1 MTTVKLPTIVKPP
14 AIAKPPATA
23 KSRAI
28 AKPTPYAP
36 PFRLPDP
43 PEDRYDEK
51 MTSAKQLTDTGNA
64 HHLARH
70 LADHLGNP
78 ETTIVSAERY
88 LVAAPTR
95 NMAGSR
101 YPDLLI
107 ALNVDPEA
115 YERSNGYI
123 IDEQGKP
130 PDFVL
135 EIASRSTGIIDVTI
149 KRDHYAAMGILEYWR
164 FDETGEHH
172 GARLAG
178 DRLVGGRYVP
188 IPIDPLDPLAND
200 ILQGHSLA
208 LNILLRWEQGW
219 LAWHDPATGEHIATF
234 ASERARANREQAA
247 RIIEHAGRIIERDRA
262 DRAEAHA
269 AQEQAARQQAEARA
283 AQERAGRIR
292 ERAAREQAEAHAAQ
306 EQAARQQAEARIQQ
320 LEAQLHNQPNP

>member
-1 MTTVKLPTIVKPP
+1 MTTAKPRTT
-14 AIAKPPATA
+14 AKPPT
-23 KSRAI
+23 I
-28 AKPTPYAP
+28 AKTKPAPLPP

-51 MTSAKQLTDTGNA
+51 MTSAKHLGLTGSF
-64 HHLARH
+64 HHLIH
-70 LADHLGNP
+70 HLGNP
-78 ETTIVSAERY
+78 ETTIVGAERY
-88 LVAAPTR
+88 LVAAPAR

-135 EIASRSTGIIDVTI
+135 EIASASTGIIDVTT

-178 DRLVGGRYVP
+178 DRLVGNRYVP
-188 IPIDPLDPLAND
+188 IPIDPLPGD
-200 ILQGHSLA
+200 ILQGHSQA
-208 LNILLRWEQGW
+208 LNILLRWEQRRLG
-219 LAWHDPATGEHIATF
+219 WHDPTTGWHITTLVSALDR
-234 ASERARANREQAA
+234 ADRAEARADRAEAARDREQAA
-247 RIIEHAGRIIERDRA
+247 RIHERDRA
-262 DRAEAHA
+262 DRAEARANREHA
-269 AQEQAARQQAEARA
+269 A
-283 AQERAGRIR
+283 RIH
-292 ERAAREQAEAHAAQ
+292 EQAESAAQ
-306 EQAARQQAEARIQQ
+306 IRQMQERIRQ
-320 LEAQLHNQPNP
+320 LETHPEPE

>member
-1 MTTVKLPTIVKPP
+1 MTTARPMPP
-14 AIAKPPATA
+14 A
-23 KSRAI
+23 
-28 AKPTPYAP
+28 AP
-36 PFRLPDP
+36 FCLPDP
-43 PEDRYDEK
+43 ECQQDEK
-51 MTSAKQLTDTGNA
+51 TANATHLGINGNA
-64 HHLARH
+64 HHVIQ
-70 LADHLGNP
+70 HLGNLK
-78 ETTIVSAERY
+78 TTAIGCLRY

-107 ALNVDPEA
+107 ARNVDPEA

-164 FDETGEHH
+164 FDATGEHH

-178 DRLVGGRYVP
+178 DRLVDGRYVP
-188 IPIDPLDPLAND
+188 IPIDPLPGD
-200 ILQGHSLA
+200 ILQGRSRA
-208 LNILLRWEQGW
+208 LNLLLRWEQRRLG
-219 LAWHDPATGEHIATF
+219 WHDPATGDHIATF
-234 ASERARANREQAA
+234 ISERAGRILERAAREQAEA
-247 RIIEHAGRIIERDRA
+247 RADRSDARADHAEALAAREGDRA

-269 AQEQAARQQAEARA
+269 AQEQAARQ
-283 AQERAGRIR
+283 
-292 ERAAREQAEAHAAQ
+292 QAEAHAAQ

>member
-1 MTTVKLPTIVKPP
+1 MTTAKPRAIAKHP
-14 AIAKPPATA
+14 AIAKPKPPPAPA
-23 KSRAI
+23 
-28 AKPTPYAP
+28 

-51 MTSAKQLTDTGNA
+51 MTSAKHLGLTGSF
-64 HHLARH
+64 HHLIH
-70 LADHLGNP
+70 HLGNP
-78 ETTIVSAERY
+78 ETTIVGTERY
-88 LVAAPTR
+88 LVATPVR

-135 EIASRSTGIIDVTI
+135 EIASPSTGIIDVTT
-149 KRDHYAAMGILEYWR
+149 KRADYAAMGILEYWR

-188 IPIDPLDPLAND
+188 IPIDPLPGD

-208 LNILLRWEQGW
+208 LNLLLRWEQRRLG
-219 LAWHDPATGEHIATF
+219 WHDPATGWHITTLVSALDR
-234 ASERARANREQAA
+234 ADRAEARADHAEAARDREQAA
-247 RIIEHAGRIIERDRA
+247 RIHERDRA
-262 DRAEAHA
+262 DRAEARA
-269 AQEQAARQQAEARA
+269 NRQQT
-283 AQERAGRIR
+283 QIR
-292 ERAAREQAEAHAAQ
+292 QM
-306 EQAARQQAEARIQQ
+306 QQRIQQ
-320 LEAQLHNQPNP
+320 LEARNGSPPDSE

>member
-1 MTTVKLPTIVKPP
+1 MTTVKPP

-23 KSRAI
+23 KSHTTAKSRAI
-28 AKPTPYAP
+28 AKPTPHTP
-36 PFRLPDP
+36 HFRLPDT

-51 MTSAKQLTDTGNA
+51 MTSAKQITETGSF
-64 HHLARH
+64 HHLIH
-70 LADHLGNP
+70 HLGSP
-78 ETTIVSAERY
+78 ETTIIGTDRY

-95 NMAGSR
+95 SMAGSR

-107 ALNVDPEA
+107 ARNVDPEA

-135 EIASRSTGIIDVTI
+135 EIASPSTGIIDVTT
-149 KRDHYAAMGILEYWR
+149 KRADYAAMGILEYWR

-188 IPIDPLDPLAND
+188 IPIDPLPGD
-200 ILQGHSLA
+200 ILQGHSRA
-208 LNILLRWEQGW
+208 LNLLLRWEQRRLG
-219 LAWHDPATGEHIATF
+219 WHDPATGDHIATF
-234 ASERARANREQAA
+234 ISERA
-247 RIIEHAGRIIERDRA
+247 GRIRERDRADHAEALAAQERDRA
-262 DRAEAHA
+262 DRAEARANRAEARA

-283 AQERAGRIR
+283 AQE
-292 ERAAREQAEAHAAQ
+292 
-306 EQAARQQAEARIQQ
+306 QAALHQAQARIQQ
-320 LEAQLHNQPNP
+320 LEARNHSEPA

>member
-1 MTTVKLPTIVKPP
+1 MTTVKPPAIVKLPTI
-14 AIAKPPATA
+14 AKPPTTAKPHTIAKSHTTA
-23 KSRAI
+23 KSHAI
-28 AKPTPYAP
+28 AKPTPHTP
-36 PFRLPDP
+36 HFRLPDT

-51 MTSAKQLTDTGNA
+51 MTSAKQITETGSF
-64 HHLARH
+64 HHLIH
-70 LADHLGNP
+70 HLGSP
-78 ETTIVSAERY
+78 ETTIIGTDRY

-95 NMAGSR
+95 SMAGSR

-107 ALNVDPEA
+107 ARNVDPEA

-135 EIASRSTGIIDVTI
+135 EIASPSTGIIDVTT
-149 KRDHYAAMGILEYWR
+149 KRADYAAMGILEYWR

-188 IPIDPLDPLAND
+188 IPIDPLPGD
-200 ILQGHSLA
+200 ILQGHSRA
-208 LNILLRWEQGW
+208 LNLLLRWEQRRLG
-219 LAWHDPATGEHIATF
+219 WHDPATGDHIATF
-234 ASERARANREQAA
+234 ISERAGRIRERDRADHAEALAA
-247 RIIEHAGRIIERDRA
+247 REGDRA
-262 DRAEAHA
+262 DRAEARA
-269 AQEQAARQQAEARA
+269 AQEQAARQQAEAR
-283 AQERAGRIR
+283 
-292 ERAAREQAEAHAAQ
+292 AAQ